1 MSRCCTFRSV
11 AVVLAICFAPLAA
24 LADDVTPC
32 AKQLRAQLVIAKVAP
47 DVCLTTSAL
56 VPARAVVL
64 ALWATD
70 PDSPSEIPLAAVL
83 DRAALEN
90 GHRQYL
96 YKRHAHGESLG
107 SFLFNGKSAQAAIA
121 DFDGSGR
128 TGWAMWVIPDADYAF
143 DITIYDPRTKK
154 FIEPGNDGPNDMTFP
169 AGDLDAEI
177 QVTKGQVLVPV
188 CGTSGGTYTHPAYG
202 LSFEVYRL
210 QNGHYEKGRNIP
222 ATGAS
227 AAERK
232 KCAMTA
238 AN

>member
-1 MSRCCTFRSV
+1 MSPYRMLRSLT
-11 AVVLAICFAPLAA
+11 AALAICVAPLAA
-24 LADDVTPC
+24 LADNATPC

-47 DVCLTTSAL
+47 DVCMTTSAL
-56 VPARAVVL
+56 VPGRAVVL
-64 ALWATD
+64 ALWATE
-70 PDSPSEIPLAAVL
+70 PDSPAEIPLAAVL
-83 DRAALEN
+83 DRTALES

-96 YKRHAHGESLG
+96 YKRPAHGESLG
-107 SFLFNGKSAQAAIA
+107 SFLFNGKPAQAAIA

-128 TGWAMWVIPDADYAF
+128 TGWAMWVIPDADYAL

-169 AGDLDAEI
+169 AGDLDAKI

-188 CGTSGGTYTHPAYG
+188 CGTSGGTYTHPVYG

-227 AAERK
+227 AAERR